1 MELLLHKYS
10 HPQANRTMANEA
22 VLETVVMTYG
32 DDGILRI
39 TINEGASI
47 GIQQTRLQLE
57 TIRRICGDAKIPV
70 LIDARASH
78 HVSTEAKEFTAQNVG
93 NRIATAVISS
103 NPLTKIS
110 VNIFVSV
117 FRPSTPYRVFS
128 NEAKAEK
135 WLSEQLI
142 KSRLSK

>member
-1 MELLLHKYS
+1 MIADLLLCCNS

-22 VLETVVMTYG
+22 VLESVIMSYG

-39 TINEGASI
+39 TINEGAEI

-57 TIRRICGDAKIPV
+57 TVRRICGSQKVRV

-78 HVSTEAKEFTAQNVG
+78 EVTQEAKEFTAQNVG

-110 VNIFVSV
+110 VNIFVRM
-117 FRPSTPYRVFS
+117 FKPSTPYRIFS
-128 NEAKAEK
+128 REAKALAWLKEQSEK
-135 WLSEQLI
+135 
-142 KSRLSK
+142 